1 MYISSIKKAGF
12 LKTKNESH
20 YLLACFETRVQSIYS
35 FYHLIST
42 CCKGWTIGFAQH
54 MSTHHITTIIIPW
67 LEQSLDKLFLIAFL
81 KPQVGDV
88 NFEFEFE

>member
-1 MYISSIKKAGF
+1 
-12 LKTKNESH
+12 
-20 YLLACFETRVQSIYS
+20 
-35 FYHLIST
+35 
-42 CCKGWTIGFAQH
+42 